1 MGIFFNPGNEGFSS
15 VVSSQLYVD
24 KTGLIDY
31 INQVLGTEQ
40 RMLCVSRP
48 RRFGKSMA
56 VKMLVAYYSKGCD
69 SKQLF
74 QHLKIKNLPTYVSS
88 LLQKN

>member
-1 MGIFFNPGNEGFSS
+1 MI
-15 VVSSQLYVD
+15 SSQLYVD

-31 INQVLGTEQ
+31 VNQVLGTEQ

-74 QHLKIKNLPTYVSS
+74 
-88 LLQKN
+88 

>member
-1 MGIFFNPGNEGFSS
+1 MEIFFNPGNEGFSS
-15 VVSSQLYVD
+15 VISSQLYVD

-31 INQVLGTEQ
+31 VNQVLGTEQ

-48 RRFGKSMA
+48 RRFGKSMD
-56 VKMLVAYYSKGCD
+56 VKMLVAYYSNGCD

-74 QHLKIKNLPTYVSS
+74 
-88 LLQKN
+88 

>member
-24 KTGLIDY
+24 KTGLIDDV
-31 INQVLGTEQ
+31 NQVLGTEQ
-40 RMLCVSRP
+40 CMLCVSRP

-74 QHLKIKNLPTYVSS
+74 QHLKIKNLPTYE
-88 LLQKN
+88 

>member
-1 MGIFFNPGNEGFSS
+1 MGIFFNFGNEGFSS

-31 INQVLGTEQ
+31 VNQVVGTEQ

-74 QHLKIKNLPTYVSS
+74 HHLKIENLPNYDIMR
-88 LLQKN
+88 K